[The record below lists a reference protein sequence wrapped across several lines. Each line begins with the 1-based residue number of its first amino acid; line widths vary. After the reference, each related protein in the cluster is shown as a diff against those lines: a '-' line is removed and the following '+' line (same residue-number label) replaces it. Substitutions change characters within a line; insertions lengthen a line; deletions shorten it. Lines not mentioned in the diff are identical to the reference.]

1 MRGKSNIY
9 HLIVHLLLLAGIVIV
24 VFPFVWMVLT
34 SFKTNGEAL
43 HIPPTILPEQFV
55 TAAYTEILGALPF
68 ATVYMNT
75 IISTVITTVGQ
86 VLFCSMAAYAFA
98 RIEFPFKNA
107 IFCFGS
113 FCIDGTGTDLPDP
126 SVYHCA
132 EAGTP

>member
-1 MRGKSNIY
+1 MRGKSNMY

-55 TAAYTEILGALPF
+55 TQAYTEILGALPF

-98 RIEFPFKNA
+98 RIDFPFKNI
-107 IFCFGS
+107 IFN
-113 FCIDGTGTDLPDP
+113 P
-126 SVYHCA
+126 
-132 EAGTP
+132 